1 MPTLFSRPTQKPG
14 ARTGINLVPQD
25 LKETPKRRTVRR
37 VLSRT
42 SFLLLAAYMFAL
54 ILLFGFS
61 FFLSTRAKVLEGTN
75 SKLVSDV
82 TALSEKEILLH
93 TIKNR
98 TDLARK
104 IYSNSTLQSIELFD
118 RVVGLVP
125 GDVSIIGAETKEGA
139 VTLSAESKNPSAI
152 QNFLVS
158 LENASARGIAVQ
170 TLTSAYGLY
179 SVTVHVQ

>member
-1 MPTLFSRPTQKPG
+1 MATSLFRPAQKVG
-14 ARTGINLVPQD
+14 SKTGINLVPQA

-42 SFLLLAAYMFAL
+42 SSILLGAYMFAL

-61 FFLSTRAKVLEGTN
+61 FFLSTRAGGLEATN

-82 TALSEKEILLH
+82 IALSEKEILLH

-104 IYSNSTLQSIELFD
+104 IYSNATPQSAELFD
-118 RVVGLVP
+118 RVVELVS

-139 VTLSAESKNPSAI
+139 VTLSVVSKNPLAI
-152 QNFLVS
+152 QNFLVG
-158 LENASARGIAVQ
+158 LENAKLRDVAVQ

-179 SVTVHVQ
+179 TVTVHIQ

>member
-1 MPTLFSRPTQKPG
+1 MALFSP
-14 ARTGINLVPQD
+14 ARKVGTRTSINLVPQD
-25 LKETPKRRTVRR
+25 LKETPKRRTARR

-42 SFLLLAAYMFAL
+42 SSVLLGAYMFAL
-54 ILLFGFS
+54 VLLFGFS
-61 FFLSTRAKVLEGTN
+61 FFLSSRVKGLEGTN
-75 SKLVSDV
+75 TKLVSDV

-104 IYSNSTLQSIELFD
+104 IYSNTTPQSAELFD
-118 RVVGLVP
+118 RVVELVP

-139 VTLSAESKNPSAI
+139 VTLSAVSKNPSAI

-158 LENASARGIAVQ
+158 LENAKLRDVAVQ
-170 TLTSAYGLY
+170 TLTSAYGQY
-179 SVTVHVQ
+179 MVTVHVQ